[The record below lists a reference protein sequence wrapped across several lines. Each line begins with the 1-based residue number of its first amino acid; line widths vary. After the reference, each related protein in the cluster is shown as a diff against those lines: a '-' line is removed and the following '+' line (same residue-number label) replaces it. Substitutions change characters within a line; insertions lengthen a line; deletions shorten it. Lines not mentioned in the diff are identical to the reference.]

1 MCISQDNPTFIRCRL
16 PEMSKLEQK
25 IIKHRKYKDFSNNR
39 FREVPINELSKITFD
54 KNNEGLKR

>member
-1 MCISQDNPTFIRCRL
+1 
-16 PEMSKLEQK
+16 MSKLEQK
-25 IIKHRKYKDFSNNR
+25 MIKHRKYKDFSNNR